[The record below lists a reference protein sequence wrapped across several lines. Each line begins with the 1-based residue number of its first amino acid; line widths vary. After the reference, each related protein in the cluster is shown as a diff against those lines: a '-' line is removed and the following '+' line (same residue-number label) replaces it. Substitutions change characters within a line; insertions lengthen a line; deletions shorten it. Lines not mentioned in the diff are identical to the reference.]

1 MKNKINRDKVV
12 FINLTE
18 MDKYNG
24 LEENTHGGG
33 LMSTKTGMDTSY
45 STSASTQ
52 KKMLWIH
59 ANLPENE
66 SKSHIGISQARR

>member
-1 MKNKINRDKVV
+1 MENKINRDKVV

-33 LMSTKTGMDTSY
+33 LMS
-45 STSASTQ
+45 
-52 KKMLWIH
+52 I
-59 ANLPENE
+59 
-66 SKSHIGISQARR
+66 

>member
-1 MKNKINRDKVV
+1 MENKINRDKVV

-33 LMSTKTGMDTSY
+33 TYVSSKMDMVTRFLTSVTTMASAMDIHLLTGNSICPAY
-45 STSASTQ
+45 R
-52 KKMLWIH
+52 
-59 ANLPENE
+59 E
-66 SKSHIGISQARR
+66 

>member
-1 MKNKINRDKVV
+1 MENKINRDKVV

-33 LMSTKTGMDTSY
+33 TYVDENGYGHELFNFSPDAEKNAMDTRQL
-45 STSASTQ
+45 AR
-52 KKMLWIH
+52 KK
-59 ANLPENE
+59 
-66 SKSHIGISQARR
+66 